1 MTSGSTSSKTAV
13 TPSTPA
19 NDAKPTTPPAKP
31 AQPELRQL
39 ATRQPPNL
47 NEQCYLHGHPPAP
60 EQIQIIVSQAALQ
73 QIDTHGR
80 SNLYTELGGAL
91 LGRAYQ
97 YQDQVFVE
105 IQAALPVVSAD
116 HGPVH
121 FTFTADTWSQL
132 RQDREQKYP
141 SLEIVGWFHTHPNL
155 GVFYSG
161 DDVVVHSAAFTLPWH
176 VGLVVDPGRNE
187 ACFFGWDSG
196 ELVAFPGFY
205 ELLDSQQTPYARWRV
220 VRTSVWKD
228 ASEAELALGKRPSAA
243 SPEPTTVYAPR
254 SLKPSFNPGI
264 GLIVGS
270 LGLLLSF
277 FLLVGWVLPL
287 SQQVNRLE
295 HVVLMMA
302 DEALSTSNA
311 AACPDTRLRILAPLA
326 GQQYTTGSTIE
337 ILGTASHPDA
347 AKYRVEARPSG
358 AENWVLLR
366 TMNRDTNLDT
376 LTSWETTNYAPGVYD
391 LRLTAVDSNN
401 IRLVST
407 ALCELQIEL
416 IP

>member
-13 TPSTPA
+13 PPTPG
-19 NDAKPTTPPAKP
+19 DDDKPIIPSIKTTP
-31 AQPELRQL
+31 PELRQL
-39 ATRQPPNL
+39 GTKQPPNFD
-47 NEQCYLHGHPPAP
+47 EQCYLHGRVPSTG
-60 EQIQIIVSQAALQ
+60 QVQIIVSQAALQ
-73 QIDTHGR
+73 QIDSHGR

-91 LGRAYQ
+91 LGRAFQ
-97 YQDQVFVE
+97 YQEQLFVE

-132 RQDREQKYP
+132 RQDRETKYP
-141 SLEIVGWFHTHPNL
+141 NLEIVGWFHTHPNL

-176 VGLVVDPGRNE
+176 VGLVVDPGRDE
-187 ACFFGWDSG
+187 ACFFGWVNG
-196 ELVAFPGFY
+196 ELVPFAGFY
-205 ELLDSQQTPYARWRV
+205 ELLDSQPTPYARWRV

-228 ASEAELALGKRPSAA
+228 TSEAELVQSKRPSH

-254 SLKPSFNPGI
+254 TAKPSFNPGI

-295 HVVLMMA
+295 NVVLMMA
-302 DEALSTSNA
+302 DKSLAASNA
-311 AACPDTRLRILAPLA
+311 AACPDPRLRILSPLT
-326 GQQYTTGSTIE
+326 GQRYPVGSTIE
-337 ILGTASHPDA
+337 VIGTASHPDA
-347 AKYRVEARPSG
+347 TRYRVEARPSG
-358 AENWVLLR
+358 ADNWVPLR
-366 TMNRDTNLDT
+366 TLSRGTT
-376 LTSWETTNYAPGVYD
+376 LGTLVRWDTTNYTSGLYD
-391 LRLTAVDSNN
+391 MRLTAVDSNN

-407 ALCELQIEL
+407 DLCELQIEL

>member
-1 MTSGSTSSKTAV
+1 MTSASTSSKTAV
-13 TPSTPA
+13 PTPPENDAATTTPA
-19 NDAKPTTPPAKP
+19 AKP

-39 ATRQPPNL
+39 GSKRPPNL
-47 NEQCYLHGHPPAP
+47 DEQCYLHGHAAGP
-60 EQIQIIVSQAALQ
+60 EQVQIIVSQAALQ
-73 QIDTHGR
+73 QIDSHGR

-91 LGRAYQ
+91 LGRAYHHQ
-97 YQDQVFVE
+97 EQVFVE

-141 SLEIVGWFHTHPNL
+141 NLEIVGWFHTHPNL

-187 ACFFGWDSG
+187 ACFFGWDNG

-205 ELLDSQQTPYARWRV
+205 ELLDSQTTPYARWRV

-228 ASEAELALGKRPSAA
+228 ASEAELAQTKRPSA

-254 SLKPSFNPGI
+254 TARPTFNPGI

-287 SQQVNRLE
+287 NQQVNRLE

-302 DEALSTSNA
+302 DEALAASNA
-311 AACPDTRLRILAPLA
+311 AACPDTRLRILAPLT
-326 GQQYTTGSTIE
+326 GQQYQTGATID

-347 AKYRVEARPSG
+347 ARYRVEARPAG

-366 TMNRDTNLDT
+366 TLNRGTT
-376 LTSWETTNYAPGVYD
+376 LSTLARWETTDYAPGVYD
-391 LRLTAVDSNN
+391 MRLTAVDSNN
-401 IRLVST
+401 IRLVNT
-407 ALCELQIEL
+407 ERCELQIEL

>member
-13 TPSTPA
+13 SSPSTPTPA
-19 NDAKPTTPPAKP
+19 TDAKPDR
-31 AQPELRQL
+31 PELRQL
-39 ATRQPPNL
+39 ATKQPPNL
-47 NEQCYLHGHPPAP
+47 DEQCYLHGHAPAP

-141 SLEIVGWFHTHPNL
+141 NLEIVGWFHTHPNL

-187 ACFFGWDSG
+187 ACFFGWDNG
-196 ELVAFPGFY
+196 DLVAFPGFY
-205 ELLDSQQTPYARWRV
+205 ELLDSQQSPYARWRV
-220 VRTSVWKD
+220 VRTSVWRD
-228 ASEAELALGKRPSAA
+228 ATEAELAQAKRPSD

-254 SLKPSFNPGI
+254 TLKPSFNPGI

-277 FLLVGWVLPL
+277 FLLVGWVVPL
-287 SQQVNRLE
+287 SQQVSRLE

-302 DEALSTSNA
+302 DEALATSNA

-326 GQQYTTGSTIE
+326 GQQYPVGATVE
-337 ILGTASHPDA
+337 IIGTASHPDA
-347 AKYRVEARPSG
+347 AKYRVETRPSG

-366 TMNRDTNLDT
+366 TMNHDTNLDT
-376 LTSWETTNYAPGVYD
+376 LVRWETTNYAPGVYD
-391 LRLTAVDSNN
+391 LRLTAVDPNN